1 MSNYGR
7 GVWHIISQTREG
19 RHILFPSF
27 TFSFSLGGQV
37 TSAQLEMGEG
47 GCAQT
52 SAALTLQGQLDLP
65 KAGPPGSA
73 CLFLFFLSPGTLNF
87 PAVAKAAQAS
97 TCPLSAAS
105 PSQPRRGMGVQ
116 SVSPREGAW
125 MGHREE
131 VLCVCVCYRG
141 QHTALSGNQ
150 RALSRGV
157 RPGGQRKKIR
167 GRVRQR
173 QQQRPGGGRPHL
185 LAECRGNGGRRGP
198 SSPRQSKQDR
208 WARAWRD

>member
-7 GVWHIISQTREG
+7 GLWHIISQTREG
-19 RHILFPSF
+19 RNILFPSF

-73 CLFLFFLSPGTLNF
+73 CLFLFFLSPGTQFPCGCQGRPSLHLPPFCCLPF
-87 PAVAKAAQAS
+87 PA
-97 TCPLSAAS
+97 P
-105 PSQPRRGMGVQ
+105 PWNGVQ
-116 SVSPREGAW
+116 SVSPAKGPGWATGR
-125 MGHREE
+125 RCY
-131 VLCVCVCYRG
+131 VCVCVCYRG

-167 GRVRQR
+167 GRVR

>member
-19 RHILFPSF
+19 HNILFPSF

-65 KAGPPGSA
+65 KAGPPGSV

-105 PSQPRRGMGVQ
+105 PSQPRHGTGCSQCPPTKGPGWATGRRCYV
-116 SVSPREGAW
+116 
-125 MGHREE
+125 
-131 VLCVCVCYRG
+131 CVCVTVANTPRSL
-141 QHTALSGNQ
+141 A
-150 RALSRGV
+150 
-157 RPGGQRKKIR
+157 IR
-167 GRVRQR
+167 GRFRGVSGLGDKERKSGAVFGSGSSR
-173 QQQRPGGGRPHL
+173 GRAAGGL
-185 LAECRGNGGRRGP
+185 IC
-198 SSPRQSKQDR
+198 
-208 WARAWRD
+208 

>member
-73 CLFLFFLSPGTLNF
+73 CLFLFFLSPGTQFPCGCQGRPSLHLPPFCCLPF
-87 PAVAKAAQAS
+87 PAPPWNGGAVS
-97 TCPLSAAS
+97 VP
-105 PSQPRRGMGVQ
+105 PRRGLDGPPGGGV
-116 SVSPREGAW
+116 
-125 MGHREE
+125 M
-131 VLCVCVCYRG
+131 CVCVLPWPT
-141 QHTALSGNQ
+141 H
-150 RALSRGV
+150 RALWQSEGAFAGCQAWGTKKEN
-157 RPGGQRKKIR
+157 PG
-167 GRVRQR
+167 
-173 QQQRPGGGRPHL
+173 PCSAAAA
-185 LAECRGNGGRRGP
+185 AEAGRRAA
-198 SSPRQSKQDR
+198 SFVSRVSR
-208 WARAWRD
+208 

>member
-7 GVWHIISQTREG
+7 GLWHIISQTREG

-73 CLFLFFLSPGTLNF
+73 CLFLFFLSPGTQF
-87 PAVAKAAQAS
+87 PCGCQGRPS
-97 TCPLSAAS
+97 LHLPLSAAS
-105 PSQPRRGMGVQ
+105 PSQPRRGTGCSQCPPAKGPGWATGRRCYV
-116 SVSPREGAW
+116 
-125 MGHREE
+125 
-131 VLCVCVCYRG
+131 CVCVTVANTPRSL
-141 QHTALSGNQ
+141 A
-150 RALSRGV
+150 
-157 RPGGQRKKIR
+157 IR
-167 GRVRQR
+167 GRFRGVSGLGDKERKSGAVFGSGSSR
-173 QQQRPGGGRPHL
+173 GRAAGGL
-185 LAECRGNGGRRGP
+185 IC
-198 SSPRQSKQDR
+198 
-208 WARAWRD
+208 